1 MRTLTI
7 GHQESLVPRF
17 ATYIMIGLHIVPK
30 EEKVF
35 LIPPLRPERLE
46 TSS

>member
-7 GHQESLVPRF
+7 ERQESLVPRF
-17 ATYIMIGLHIVPK
+17 VTSIMIGLPIVPK

-35 LIPPLRPERLE
+35 LIPPLHPERLE
-46 TSS
+46 MCF